1 MSVARSSSGM
11 FMIGGIAYR
20 LEWVSFA
27 IENALSAGKGRM
39 GVHSVGEGG
48 EVCYLQLPCLHLNL
62 DVQKFSRCV
71 LSVPNIVSKRCI
83 RKGDRRQEK
92 R

>member
-20 LEWVSFA
+20 REGVFFA

-39 GVHSVGEGG
+39 GVHSAG
-48 EVCYLQLPCLHLNL
+48 EVCYLQLPCLHLNF

-71 LSVPNIVSKRCI
+71 FSVPNIVSKRCI
-83 RKGDRRQEK
+83 RKGDRRHEK